1 MWLSMLFQNNSWLL
15 YFPKSIAAGS
25 VEFAIDGGFA
35 GYLRAGSDVTT
46 PENKGLLLYQGRAGS
61 DVTTPQNNFLAALLS
76 QKHCSRLSETVF
88 FLCCFSVFGEF
99 AIDGGF

>member
-1 MWLSMLFQNNSWLL
+1 MFG
-15 YFPKSIAAGS
+15 KST
-25 VEFAIDGGFA
+25 IDGGFA
-35 GYLRAGSDVTT
+35 GYA
-46 PENKGLLLYQGRAGS
+46 RAGS

-88 FLCCFSVFGEF
+88 FLCCFSAFGEF